1 MVDHLD
7 VKSSQDVY
15 SLQDILFDTDGG

>member
-15 SLQDILFDTDGG
+15 SLQDILFYTDGG